1 MSGTLYLALCNLE
14 LKIRKG
20 DDDDDD
26 DEEEERQKFSTKQ
39 LIKPSL
45 STKSPSLSEKFYKF
59 SFGWK

>member
-20 DDDDDD
+20 DDDDD
-26 DEEEERQKFSTKQ
+26 EEERQKFSSKQ

-59 SFGWK
+59 SFG

>member
-20 DDDDDD
+20 DDD

-59 SFGWK
+59 SFG

>member
-20 DDDDDD
+20 DDDD

>member
-20 DDDDDD
+20 DDDDD
-26 DEEEERQKFSTKQ
+26 EEEERQKFSSKQ

>member
-20 DDDDDD
+20 DDGE
-26 DEEEERQKFSTKQ
+26 EEEERQKFSSKQ

-59 SFGWK
+59 SFG

>member
-20 DDDDDD
+20 DDDDD
-26 DEEEERQKFSTKQ
+26 EEEERQKFSAKQ

-59 SFGWK
+59 SFG

>member
-20 DDDDDD
+20 EDD
-26 DEEEERQKFSTKQ
+26 DEEEERQKFSAKQ

>member
-20 DDDDDD
+20 DDDDE
-26 DEEEERQKFSTKQ
+26 EEEERQKFSAKQ

-59 SFGWK
+59 SFG

>member
-20 DDDDDD
+20 DDDD
-26 DEEEERQKFSTKQ
+26 EEERQKFSAKQ

-59 SFGWK
+59 SFG

>member
-20 DDDDDD
+20 DYDDDD
-26 DEEEERQKFSTKQ
+26 EERQKFSAKQ

-59 SFGWK
+59 SFG